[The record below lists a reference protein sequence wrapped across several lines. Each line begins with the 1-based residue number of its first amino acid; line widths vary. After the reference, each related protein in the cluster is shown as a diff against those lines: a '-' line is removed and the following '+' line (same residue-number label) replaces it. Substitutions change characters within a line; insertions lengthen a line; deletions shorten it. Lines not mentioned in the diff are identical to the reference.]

1 LLNTAGDS
9 VHSPVTDD
17 VRIARAYAK
26 LRVDRQS
33 QEILL
38 EQVESMITEAEK
50 NEHRLEAR
58 AEGLAE
64 GEIKKAREMAKSML
78 AKEFNIS
85 VIAEISGL
93 SEEEILKL

>member
-64 GEIKKAREMAKSML
+64 GIREMAKSML